1 MVILGAQGDLTRR
14 KLVPSLLHLLG
25 DGLLPRDFAVLGVG
39 RGNLADD
46 AYRDQ
51 LRGGLVGVVDPG
63 LWSRFAPRIWYV
75 RGDLDSPATYREL
88 GERLKRIETE
98 AGGEERGRLFYL
110 AIPPSVYATAV
121 EGLSRCGA
129 APRRDDPADPHWV
142 RVIIEKP
149 FGRSLETARAL
160 NRVVAAAFA
169 QHQVYLIDHYLGKE
183 TVQNLLVFRFAN
195 SIFEPLWSRNHV
207 HHVQITAA
215 ETLGVEHRAGYY
227 EEAGVIRDMFQNHL
241 LQLLSLTAMEP
252 PATFQADAVRD
263 EKAKVLKAIRPV
275 PREMEQLAAY
285 AVRGQYGPGRIEGR
299 PVPGYRQEEGVAPD
313 SATPTYAALR
323 LMIDNWRWQGV
334 PFFLRSGKRLAR
346 RVTEIAIRYREPPHL
361 LFPMPNGRTLASNV
375 LVIRI
380 QPDEGLS
387 LCFEI
392 KVPGVGLAMTS
403 ALMDFSYAEAFG
415 RSDHDAY
422 ETLLVDCMAGDA
434 TRFIRSDA
442 NDAAWQ
448 LVDPILEAWDAHPPA
463 DFPNYAAGEWGPPAA
478 DALIARAGA
487 RFTTP

>member
-1 MVILGAQGDLTRR
+1 M
-14 KLVPSLLHLLG
+14 
-25 DGLLPRDFAVLGVG
+25 
-39 RGNLADD
+39 
-46 AYRDQ
+46 
-51 LRGGLVGVVDPG
+51 
-63 LWSRFAPRIWYV
+63 
-75 RGDLDSPATYREL
+75 
-88 GERLKRIETE
+88 
-98 AGGEERGRLFYL
+98 
-110 AIPPSVYATAV
+110 
-121 EGLSRCGA
+121 
-129 APRRDDPADPHWV
+129 
-142 RVIIEKP
+142 IIEKP

-334 PFFLRSGKRLAR
+334 PFFLRSGKRLPR
-346 RVTEIAIRYREPPHL
+346 RVTEIAIRFREPPHL